1 MTLKNISDQKGHE
14 NIADTWLKNV
24 FFSLW
29 NIQDY
34 IQILKNTMNM
44 NNLNGLCRTGAQK
57 SANIINNRFNRSSC
71 GDTYDHRLD
80 NVVSEALG
88 AWGTWKDRWQHKT
101 Q

>member
-1 MTLKNISDQKGHE
+1 
-14 NIADTWLKNV
+14 
-24 FFSLW
+24 
-29 NIQDY
+29 
-34 IQILKNTMNM
+34 M

-88 AWGTWKDRWQHKT
+88 AWGTWKDQWQHKT

>member
-1 MTLKNISDQKGHE
+1 
-14 NIADTWLKNV
+14 
-24 FFSLW
+24 
-29 NIQDY
+29 
-34 IQILKNTMNM
+34 MNM

-88 AWGTWKDRWQHKT
+88 A
-101 Q
+101 